1 MMMVSGLIIAFAI
14 EESNL
19 HKRIALRLLLLMGT
33 GVRKVLLGLMLTTM
47 ILSFF
52 ISNTGIE
59 FLIRQIRRSKGTSKN
74 YKSIKLINGHISFF

>member
-52 ISNTGIE
+52 ISNTGTA
-59 FLIRQIRRSKGTSKN
+59 F
-74 YKSIKLINGHISFF
+74 

>member
-19 HKRIALRLLLLMGT
+19 HKRIALKLLLWMGT
-33 GVRKVLLGLMLTTM
+33 GVRKVLFGLMLTTM

-52 ISNTGIE
+52 ISNTGK
-59 FLIRQIRRSKGTSKN
+59 FV
-74 YKSIKLINGHISFF
+74 